1 MELPRVNIVYFHV
14 NDGGVIVDAAVAAG
28 MILDGLKAQ

>member
-1 MELPRVNIVYFHV
+1 MELPCVDIVYCDV
-14 NDGGVIVDAAVAAG
+14 NNGGVMVDAAVAAG